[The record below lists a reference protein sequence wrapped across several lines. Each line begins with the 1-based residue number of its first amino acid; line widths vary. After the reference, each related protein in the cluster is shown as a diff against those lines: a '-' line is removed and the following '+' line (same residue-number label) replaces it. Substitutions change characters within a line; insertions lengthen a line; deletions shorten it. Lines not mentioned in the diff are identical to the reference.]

1 MKKVDDQLVQELAD
15 QMKNMDPMLVRK
27 MRAVT
32 DEMKI
37 NPDMEGQVDDNEDK
51 CEVRNLTC
59 VNFPTR
65 TQCSGIAMGGCMTR
79 IQIMSMIFSPR
90 VVLFLLVGI
99 AGLTVAA
106 LFFSYFWYSFYSK
119 KSLKFDDF
127 LNLVRIS
134 ENFSISGGTIMEIKP
149 IKLDPKIRPPKSML
163 DQQLQKLQNL
173 KAPMDLKRKPI
184 LIMSMNS
191 HE

>member
-59 VNFPTR
+59 VKFPTR
-65 TQCSGIAMGGCMTR
+65 NQCSGIAMGGCMTR